1 MRAEAYPLLLI
12 AGFAAGFINTLAG
25 GGSHLTLPALIFLG
39 FDASTANGTNRI
51 AVLWQTIVGALGF
64 ARHGH
69 GPGRVALTL
78 APVTIAGAYAGARL
92 AVEVS
97 PPVLK
102 AIIAAVLV
110 LTLPAIAARERRE
123 KARPHVHP
131 VRLTFGHHAVF
142 FAIGIYAG
150 FIQAGVGFLI
160 LGAAVPLLGL
170 DLVQANALKMT
181 LVLVHT
187 LVALPVFIAHRQVDL
202 PAGLI
207 LALGSTVGAWIGAR
221 AAVVRG
227 VPFVR
232 WVLLAAVLLSA
243 LVLLGLPD
251 WIAEWFDG

>member
-12 AGFAAGFINTLAG
+12 AGFVAGFVNTLAG

-39 FDASTANGTNRI
+39 FDANTANGTNRI
-51 AVLWQTIVGALGF
+51 GVLWQCIVGVAGF

-69 GPGRVALTL
+69 AAGRLALIL
-78 APVTIAGAYAGARL
+78 APVTVAGAYLGARL
-92 AVEVS
+92 AVEV
-97 PPVLK
+97 PAPLLK
-102 AIIAAVLV
+102 AIIAMVLLV
-110 LTLPAIAARERRE
+110 TLPVIIAPGPRAAGRRE
-123 KARPHVHP
+123 AGARRIH
-131 VRLTFGHHAVF
+131 LGHHAVF
-142 FAIGIYAG
+142 LAIGVYAG

-170 DLVQANALKMT
+170 DLISANALKVT

-202 PAGLI
+202 PAGVI
-207 LALGSTVGAWIGAR
+207 LALGSTVGAWMGAR

-227 VPFVR
+227 IPFVR

-243 LVLLGLPD
+243 AVLLGLPD
-251 WIAEWFDG
+251 WLAERFDG